1 MPGRSIIRRSMHRIF
16 VETSFF
22 QRYVD
27 NLNDATL
34 LSDIQNIL
42 LKNPSE
48 GDIIAGTGGVRKLRV
63 RDISRGKG
71 KRGGFRVLYLDLPE
85 RKKNYLLLIFRKN
98 ESEDISPDEKKEIRA
113 LVSLIK
119 KEAR

>member
-1 MPGRSIIRRSMHRIF
+1 MQRIF
-16 VETSFF
+16 VETSLF

-27 NLNDATL
+27 KLNDATL
-34 LSDIQNIL
+34 LSEIQNIL

-48 GDIIAGTGGVRKLRV
+48 GDIIAGAGGVRKLRV

-85 RKKNYLLLIFRKN
+85 KKKNNLLLIFRKN

>member
-1 MPGRSIIRRSMHRIF
+1 MHRIF
-16 VETSFF
+16 VETSIF

-34 LSDIQNIL
+34 LPDIQNIL

-85 RKKNYLLLIFRKN
+85 KKKNYLLLIFRKN